1 MLATARGLSRG
12 RTLRLGPG
20 PQQTTVVAHLG
31 KTRRDP
37 QAFAAPLPLGAC
49 AEKTAA
55 SRAHACRAEAPG
67 AGRAET
73 RRSQS
78 SGFEAGPYRFRSGGS
93 EREGPST
100 SAELDGPR
108 DALPR

>member
-20 PQQTTVVAHLG
+20 PQQTTVVTHLG

-67 AGRAET
+67 AGRAEK
-73 RRSQS
+73 RRSLS
-78 SGFEAGPYRFRSGGS
+78 SGFDAGPYRFRSGGS
-93 EREGPST
+93 EREGTST
-100 SAELDGPR
+100 SAELDGQR
-108 DALPR
+108 DARPR